1 MIAFN
6 NVSDSKWKWNHT
18 QGREMGVSATVQHP
32 KKQSLQIVSN
42 SCVVGM
48 LHLSVVLKISES

>member
-1 MIAFN
+1 M
-6 NVSDSKWKWNHT
+6 SDSKWKWNHT

-48 LHLSVVLKISES
+48 LHLSVVLKISESWLL